1 MLGGLWEDTFQTWQ
15 AEPEDPRPPVFI
27 LVCKNTKI
35 AKVVYEWLALDQHPT
50 GIPPAKLEGFRNTDA
65 YVRTIR
71 VDTKVIEETDT
82 AGAKADEMQ
91 WMRNTLDTVG
101 KLEWPTDRQ
110 GRPLFPNGF
119 EALAQKLGRPLHP
132 PGRDIRCIVSV
143 GMLTEGWD
151 CNTVTHIIGLRPF
164 MSQLLCE
171 QVVGRGLRRASYVID
186 PDTGKFSEE
195 VAKIFGVP
203 FEVIPFKANVGG
215 PTKPKEK
222 RHHVYAV
229 PNKEKLRIVFPRIEG
244 YSQSIRSH
252 VTIDWENEPV
262 FQLDPIN
269 IPPEVQMKA
278 ALPANSGR
286 PSLSGPGRLE
296 DVSLNPF
303 RQKRRKQELVFELA
317 TTLTKEY
324 VALGDNELSPH
335 VLFPQLIKIVRR
347 YLDKK
352 IFVRP
357 PADLMDIFLSPYYG
371 WVIENLVQ
379 AIQPDISR
387 GEAPEVPKY
396 ERHRKPG
403 STDEVDFWTSREV
416 REVDKSHLNYVVADT
431 KKWEQSAAYFI
442 DTHPLTDSFVKNS
455 GLGFAIP
462 YFHNGLSHD
471 YVPDFIVRLETET
484 EAENYLII
492 ETKGFDPLE
501 GVKSAAAIRWVKAV
515 NEDGKFGRWQYAVAR
530 KPENTIE
537 QINQAVKN
545 NI

>member
-1 MLGGLWEDTFQTWQ
+1 
-15 AEPEDPRPPVFI
+15 
-27 LVCKNTKI
+27 
-35 AKVVYEWLALDQHPT
+35 
-50 GIPPAKLEGFRNTDA
+50 
-65 YVRTIR
+65 
-71 VDTKVIEETDT
+71 
-82 AGAKADEMQ
+82 
-91 WMRNTLDTVG
+91 
-101 KLEWPTDRQ
+101 
-110 GRPLFPNGF
+110 
-119 EALAQKLGRPLHP
+119 
-132 PGRDIRCIVSV
+132 VS
-143 GMLTEGWD
+143 
-151 CNTVTHIIGLRPF
+151 
-164 MSQLLCE
+164 
-171 QVVGRGLRRASYVID
+171 
-186 PDTGKFSEE
+186 K
-195 VAKIFGVP
+195 
-203 FEVIPFKANVGG
+203 
-215 PTKPKEK
+215 
-222 RHHVYAV
+222 
-229 PNKEKLRIVFPRIEG
+229 
-244 YSQSIRSH
+244 
-252 VTIDWENEPV
+252 
-262 FQLDPIN
+262 
-269 IPPEVQMKA
+269 
-278 ALPANSGR
+278 
-286 PSLSGPGRLE
+286 
-296 DVSLNPF
+296 
-303 RQKRRKQELVFELA
+303 VFELA